1 MPRRDT
7 RSGKTCHA
15 IYPARDH
22 RPLLEKDKKEA
33 IVRFRRERITI
44 SPAPNSGNFLP
55 RPKTEN
61 PAIGGAKVFMRR
73 GPACPHPRNG
83 DPPRGG
89 DRGPREDGDRPLTAW
104 LVGLIIN

>member
-61 PAIGGAKVFMRR
+61 PAIGAQRYSCGAAL
-73 GPACPHPRNG
+73 PARILAMAIRLVAAIG
-83 DPPRGG
+83 ARARTAI
-89 DRGPREDGDRPLTAW
+89 DR
-104 LVGLIIN
+104 